1 MTEALSPHE
10 ASLVASVSPM
20 LAALARRFA
29 SRSKARLD
37 EGEYLGAAH
46 DAVVRAVKRFDE
58 GRAAFAPYA
67 YAAARGAML
76 ERDRVEAKGRAV
88 LKLTR
93 HVLTG
98 ERAFGCVLQDEL
110 EGSTSE
116 ETDDGALAP
125 RGLDLELGF
134 ASDDELRARALR
146 IATGLAT
153 AMAVSYLA
161 GHHAAPDASLAERE
175 LWGHYE
181 RAKEALAERDRRLVE
196 LHLEDELTWDQ
207 VASTLGVSSPTAKRH
222 TRAAIERLTDE
233 LRARAARAGA
243 TP

>member
-1 MTEALSPHE
+1 MTSSTERPEPLSPRE
-10 ASLVASVSPM
+10 AALVASVSGM
-20 LAALARRFA
+20 LTSLSRRFA
-29 SRSKARLD
+29 SRSKAGLD

-46 DAVVRAVKRFDE
+46 EAVVRAAKRYDE
-58 GRAAFAPYA
+58 ARAEFAPYA
-67 YAAARGAML
+67 YAIARGAML
-76 ERDRVEAKGRAV
+76 ERDRVEAKGMAV

-93 HVLTG
+93 RVLVG
-98 ERAFGCVLQDEL
+98 ERAFGSVVRDDLDHAERDDDR
-110 EGSTSE
+110 G
-116 ETDDGALAP
+116 TDLV
-125 RGLDLELGF
+125 F
-134 ASDDELRARALR
+134 ASDEELRARALR